1 MSLDPENQ
9 NKVKDRLGMAF
20 TFGLGAFIGIASTFF
35 ISGNHLFN
43 TNAFLLIF
51 YKQVRVYFSVCD
63 KIC

>member
-9 NKVKDRLGMAF
+9 NKIKDRLGMAF

-43 TNAFLLIF
+43 TNTFLLIF
-51 YKQVRVYFSVCD
+51 YKQVCVFFCL
-63 KIC
+63 